1 LVWVVRLGSR
11 VVGHV
16 LRDYAVLEPRIA
28 TFIES
33 CLLAYQVSVILGEEV
48 RTPLVYGFKVVYAGS
63 GPAPGDAADIIA
75 VAVKRCVAHV
85 LHRRVTV
92 TDEKLYAVK
101 PRTTKEEVREAGG
114 ELFEPG

>member
-1 LVWVVRLGSR
+1 MVWVIKLGGR
-11 VVGHV
+11 VIGHV

-28 TFIES
+28 AFIES

-48 RTPLVYGFKVVYAGS
+48 RTPLVYGFKVVYTGS
-63 GPAPGDAADIIA
+63 GSNPGNVADTIA

-85 LHRRVTV
+85 LHRRVAV
-92 TDEKLYAVK
+92 VEEKIFALK
-101 PRTTKEEVREAGG
+101 PRTTKEEVERAGE